1 MKKIET
7 HHAKAPWSW
16 VAWMVYPWMAL
27 TYFGNC
33 GGAPLAFT
41 IRKLVESPAV
51 VAFLSSINFAMVFLV
66 SAAASYMS
74 DRIWTRWGRRRPLLI
89 VGWIGGATAMFFVPL
104 ATNVWTLAALI
115 VVFQFCSDVGTPY
128 EPLYNEVI
136 PPSQR
141 GRASTLRNVMNN
153 VTNLFFNGVMLAQ
166 FDRQYG
172 LGKAGG
178 WLKLDGERAL
188 YWVGS
193 AAILL
198 ASLLL
203 MARVRETP
211 PPESIRR
218 EGFSPAGFLRDVF
231 GRREQWMV
239 YLLYICP
246 FLVIAGIGTFMASA
260 YGAFVT
266 LFETEQLG
274 FSRQQV
280 GWAAGVIGIV
290 NMIRFVPAWGWL
302 ADRLPRLKLF
312 RCALLAP
319 VIIPLSLFVCV
330 RFVTDYSLQFW
341 GLMTFAILTEGM
353 MALIYVLWG
362 PLVYDYLPSNGY
374 GTAAAGFSFVGGFT
388 NFILVNGAGLWVEG
402 FTHVFGT
409 AGKSKFDY
417 SSIFIW
423 QALTAAIACGL
434 AWWFSQEV
442 KRGRVIAYARRE
454 FEKAPRGA

>member
-1 MKKIET
+1 
-7 HHAKAPWSW
+7 
-16 VAWMVYPWMAL
+16 MAL

-74 DRIWTRWGRRRPLLI
+74 DRIWTRWGRRRPLLV
-89 VGWIGGATAMFFVPL
+89 VGWVGGATAMFFVPL
-104 ATNVWTLAALI
+104 ATNVWTLAILI

-141 GRASTLRNVMNN
+141 GRASTMRNVMNN
-153 VTNLFFNGVMLAQ
+153 VTSLFFNGVMLAQ
-166 FDRQYG
+166 FDRQYD
-172 LGKAGG
+172 LGKAGQ

-203 MARVRETP
+203 AMWVRETP
-211 PPESIRR
+211 PPESIKR
-218 EGFSPAGFLRDVF
+218 ERFSPVGFLRDVF

-246 FLVIAGIGTFMASA
+246 FLVIAGIGSFMASA
-260 YGAFVT
+260 FGAFIA

-280 GWAAGVIGIV
+280 GWAAGAIGVV
-290 NMIRFVPAWGWL
+290 NMVLFIPVWGWL
-302 ADRLPRLKLF
+302 ADRWSRLKLF
-312 RCALLAP
+312 RFALLAP
-319 VIIPLSLFVCV
+319 VVINLSLFCFV
-330 RFVTDYSLQFW
+330 RFVTNYTLPFW
-341 GLMTFAILTEGM
+341 GLMTFAIMTEGL

-374 GTAAAGFSFVGGFT
+374 GTAAAGFSFVGGFV
-388 NFILVNGAGLWVEG
+388 NFVLVNAAGLWVEG

-423 QALTAAIACGL
+423 QALTAAVACVL
-434 AWWFSQEV
+434 AGWFAHEV
-442 KRGRVIAYARRE
+442 KQGRVTAYARRE
-454 FEKAPRGA
+454 FEEKAGAAANESGGVSAETPA